1 MKDTKVNKSFWDE
14 YKEDI
19 SDIHKILTNDYDTEL
34 LRDNFVIGVKNF
46 VSTKR
51 KEFKE
56 WLTDNNIKHKKNI
69 LNANKR
75 VGEKD
80 TRRRKIDVLEI
91 HLPLFRSLIKPST

>member
-51 KEFKE
+51 KEFKK
-56 WLTDNNIKHKKNI
+56 WLTDNNIKHKKTFSTQI
-69 LNANKR
+69 REWEKR
-75 VGEKD
+75 YPKKED
-80 TRRRKIDVLEI
+80 
-91 HLPLFRSLIKPST
+91 